1 MVNYLFV
8 SIGAAVGG
16 VFRYWLSNYVHKFLP
31 ANFPYGTLTVN
42 LVGSFLVGFIM
53 YYLNEREIISAN
65 MRILLAVGFCD
76 GFTTFST
83 FSLETMNLIR
93 DSELLLAGLNVILNI
108 SLCLTGIFLAYII
121 FKAN

>member
-1 MVNYLFV
+1 MVHYLFV
-8 SIGAAVGG
+8 SIGAAAGG
-16 VFRYWLSNYVHKFLP
+16 IFRYWISNYVHKFFP